1 MKRKFSILTVL
12 LIVALTVFT
21 ITSCKHKSG
30 PQPDADEI
38 ATAIT
43 SEDVAYVQ
51 ACLDKIGQKEFKNK
65 ESFMAFVVT
74 EQQSAKAD
82 SVIRNVPINILNR
95 IVDVVYSKYGTITKH
110 LVAKE
115 YDENY
120 DSVYKYLLDN
130 NGELKTDID
139 TYKPDTTEVQ
149 DGEQSVGCVV

>member
-12 LIVALTVFT
+12 LIVALTMFT

-82 SVIRNVPINILNR
+82 SVIQNVPINILNR
-95 IVDVVYSKYGTITKH
+95 IVDVVHSKYGTITKH

-149 DGEQSVGCVV
+149 DGE

>member
-12 LIVALTVFT
+12 LIAALTAFT

-30 PQPDADEI
+30 PQPDEDEI

-51 ACLDKIGQKEFKNK
+51 ACLDRIDQKEFKNK
-65 ESFMAFVVT
+65 ESFMAVVVT

-82 SVIRNVPINILNR
+82 SVIQHVPINILNR

-120 DSVYKYLLDN
+120 DSVYKYLLDS
-130 NGELKTDID
+130 NGELKTVMDA
-139 TYKPDTTEVQ
+139 YKPDTTEVQ
-149 DGEQSVGCVV
+149 DGEQSIGCVV